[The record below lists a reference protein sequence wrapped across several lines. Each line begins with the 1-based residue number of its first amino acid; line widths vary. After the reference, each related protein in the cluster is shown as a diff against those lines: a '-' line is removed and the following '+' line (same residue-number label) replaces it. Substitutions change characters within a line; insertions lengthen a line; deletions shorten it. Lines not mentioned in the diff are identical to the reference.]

1 MARDRDILPDKEW
14 FEKTTSIVEEV
25 RDCKVDIT
33 YLNKPN
39 QVEDKNRNTAD
50 KEHDSNFRLNIAT
63 PAVKG
68 IEKFTGLNHELGHIL
83 METPMAEARKILDK
97 WTKDENGNWLKS
109 NGQKRYTTYWTVF
122 NVLEDQRIESM
133 MGRLW
138 LANKDRFV
146 KARKNRGKLHKT
158 CPDNPIDILLNIR
171 FFREDLVKNK
181 KNKKELKQAL
191 EDVVDTGRMGALIV
205 LANLKPIIDS
215 YFTDPEPPKKIPPKD
230 LAKVYLTPSDK
241 DSDDKIVGDIAKIPE
256 SRHIPDD
263 HKPTEDDGSDSN
275 GLSSWDNS
283 QQESE
288 EIVDDIAGGFEG
300 DSDDNNDYQNH
311 LSDQKTEGDSTIDD
325 IKDTIA
331 GDGSRGEITPSY
343 VLRINRQKEQYT
355 ISKEISDGLKKVF
368 KKVAEIPKTTIGHDG
383 QDIDI
388 DTYIENKMKGGDI
401 TKCFIDKRYAQGV
414 SIVISIDAS
423 ASMNG
428 HPINTVRDLVAT
440 LYDSVKHYP
449 NVNMKANVW
458 SSNSKGDVGV
468 TDINGLEDCNR
479 ISVWNDS
486 NCGQTP
492 THLALDYSARQV
504 KKMKGRRKLVILI
517 TDGLPN
523 YSNNNYRI
531 NRTTLMK
538 MSKKAFMK
546 LRRATP
552 HVMVILVGGRYGG
565 SWYMEQ
571 IFGLK
576 RLMQVYSFN
585 IAADKV
591 VKEFKSLVVKSLK

>member
-1 MARDRDILPDKEW
+1 MARDRDVLSDKDW
-14 FEKTTSIVEEV
+14 FEKTTDIVEGV
-25 RDCKVDIT
+25 RDCKVTLT
-33 YLNKPN
+33 YLNSQN
-39 QVEDKNRNTAD
+39 QVADSNWQTAK
-50 KEHDSNFRLNIAT
+50 KEHDKEFFLNVAT

-68 IEKFTGLNHELGHIL
+68 IEKFTALNHELGHIL

-97 WTKDENGNWLKS
+97 WTKDENDNWLKS

-171 FFREDLVKNK
+171 FFREDLVENK

-191 EDVVDTGRMGALIV
+191 EDVVETGRMGALIV

-215 YFTDPEPPKKIPPKD
+215 YFTDPKPPKKIPPGD
-230 LAKVYLTPSDK
+230 LAKVYLTPTDK
-241 DSDDKIVGDIAKIPE
+241 TENAKIAE
-256 SRHIPDD
+256 QIIEEHKQTQDD

-275 GLSSWDNS
+275 GLSNWDNS
-283 QQESE
+283 QKERDE
-288 EIVDDIAGGFEG
+288 VVDDIAGGFKG
-300 DSDDNNDYQNH
+300 DSDDDSDYQDQI
-311 LSDQKTEGDSTIDD
+311 SDQKIEGDSTIDD

-331 GDGSRGEITPSY
+331 GDGSHGEITPSY
-343 VLRINRQKEQYT
+343 VLRINRQKEGYS
-355 ISKEISDGLKKVF
+355 INKEVSEGLKKVF
-368 KKVAEIPKTTIGHDG
+368 KKVAEIPKTTIGYDG

-388 DTYIENKMKGGDI
+388 ETYIENKMKGGDI

-414 SIVISIDAS
+414 SIVISIDGS

-428 HPINTVRDLVAT
+428 YPINTVRDLVAT

-458 SSNSKGDVGV
+458 SSNNKGDVGI

-486 NCGQTP
+486 GCGQTP

-504 KKMKGRRKLVILI
+504 KKMKGRKKLVILI

-523 YSNNNYRI
+523 YSNNNFRI

-538 MSKKAFMK
+538 MSKKAFLK
-546 LRRATP
+546 LRRSTP

-565 SWYMEQ
+565 EWYMEQ

-576 RLMQVYSFN
+576 RLMHVDS
-585 IAADKV
+585 IGMAADRV
-591 VKEFKSLVVKSLK
+591 IKEFKSLVIKSLK

>member
-50 KEHDSNFRLNIAT
+50 KEHDFHFRLNIAT

-97 WTKDENGNWLKS
+97 WTKDENKNWLKS

-171 FFREDLVKNK
+171 FFREDLVENK

-191 EDVVDTGRMGALIV
+191 EDVVETGRMGALIV

-215 YFTDPEPPKKIPPKD
+215 YFTDSKPPEKIPPVD
-230 LAKVYLTPSDK
+230 LAKVYLTPTDK
-241 DSDDKIVGDIAKIPE
+241 TENAKIAE
-256 SRHIPDD
+256 QIIEEHKQTQDD

-275 GLSSWDNS
+275 GLSNWDNS
-283 QQESE
+283 QKERDE
-288 EIVDDIAGGFEG
+288 VVDDIAGGFKG
-300 DSDDNNDYQNH
+300 DSDDDSDYQDQI
-311 LSDQKTEGDSTIDD
+311 SDQKIEGDSTIDD

-331 GDGSRGEITPSY
+331 GDGSHGEITPSY
-343 VLRINRQKEQYT
+343 VLRINRQKEGYS
-355 ISKEISDGLKKVF
+355 INKEVSEGLKKVF
-368 KKVAEIPKTTIGHDG
+368 KKVAEIPKTTIGYDG

-388 DTYIENKMKGGDI
+388 ETYIENKMKGGDI

-414 SIVISIDAS
+414 SIVISIDGS

-428 HPINTVRDLVAT
+428 YPINTVRDLVAT

-458 SSNSKGDVGV
+458 SSNNKGDVGI

-486 NCGQTP
+486 GCGQTP

-504 KKMKGRRKLVILI
+504 KKMKGRKKLVILI

-523 YSNNNYRI
+523 YSNNNFRI

-538 MSKKAFMK
+538 MSKKAFLK
-546 LRRATP
+546 LRRSTP

-565 SWYMEQ
+565 EWYMEQ

-576 RLMQVYSFN
+576 RLMHVDS
-585 IAADKV
+585 IGMAADRV
-591 VKEFKSLVVKSLK
+591 IKEFKSLVIKSLK

>member
-50 KEHDSNFRLNIAT
+50 KEHDFHFRLNIAT

-97 WTKDENGNWLKS
+97 WTKDENDNWLKS

-171 FFREDLVKNK
+171 FFREDLVENK

-191 EDVVDTGRMGALIV
+191 EDVVETGRMGALIV

-215 YFTDPEPPKKIPPKD
+215 YFTDSKPPEKIPPVD
-230 LAKVYLTPSDK
+230 LAKVYLTPTDK
-241 DSDDKIVGDIAKIPE
+241 TENAKIAE
-256 SRHIPDD
+256 QIIEEHKQTQDD

-275 GLSSWDNS
+275 GLSNWDNS
-283 QQESE
+283 QKERDE
-288 EIVDDIAGGFEG
+288 VVDDIAGGFKG
-300 DSDDNNDYQNH
+300 DSDDDSDYQDQI
-311 LSDQKTEGDSTIDD
+311 SDQKIEGDSTIDD

-331 GDGSRGEITPSY
+331 GDGSHGEITPSY
-343 VLRINRQKEQYT
+343 VLRINRQKEGYS
-355 ISKEISDGLKKVF
+355 INKEVSEGLKKVF
-368 KKVAEIPKTTIGHDG
+368 KKVAEIPKTTIGYDG

-388 DTYIENKMKGGDI
+388 ETYIENKMKGGDI

-414 SIVISIDAS
+414 SIVISIDGS

-428 HPINTVRDLVAT
+428 YPINTVRDLVAT

-458 SSNSKGDVGV
+458 SSNNKGDVGI

-486 NCGQTP
+486 GCGQTP

-504 KKMKGRRKLVILI
+504 KKMKGRKKLVILI

-523 YSNNNYRI
+523 YSNNNFRI

-538 MSKKAFMK
+538 MSKKAFLK
-546 LRRATP
+546 LRRSTP

-565 SWYMEQ
+565 EWYMEQ

-576 RLMQVYSFN
+576 RLMHVDS
-585 IAADKV
+585 IGMAADRV
-591 VKEFKSLVVKSLK
+591 IKEFKSLVIKSLK